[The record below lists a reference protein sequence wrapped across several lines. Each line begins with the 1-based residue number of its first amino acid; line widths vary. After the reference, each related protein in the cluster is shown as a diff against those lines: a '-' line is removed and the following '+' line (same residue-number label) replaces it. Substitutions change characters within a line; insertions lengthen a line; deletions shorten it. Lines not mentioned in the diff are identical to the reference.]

1 MIWLTKK
8 VNLPSS
14 AILLSSFIFLL
25 VDPVSFRYWSEEA
38 FALWSKQWGNLYDP
52 ESKSRKV
59 IEKIASSYYLV
70 NLVDND
76 FARGNCLWNLIE
88 DAIDRTKLNAILNK
102 KPNLLSV
109 AQNTPGIQLVKDED
123 HDH

>member
-1 MIWLTKK
+1 M
-8 VNLPSS
+8 NLPSS

-88 DAIDRTKLNAILNK
+88 DAIDRTRLNEVLSK
-102 KPNLLSV
+102 KPDLMSV
-109 AQNTPGIQLVKDED
+109 AENTPGFKLVTDLD
-123 HDH
+123 HAHGRDH